1 MRDSVTAALRMR
13 SVLTRR
19 EVLEQAWLSFGTL
32 ALTQLLARDHVALAQ
47 PPASNQ
53 PGGMDL
59 RPRPGH
65 FPAQAKAAIMLM
77 QTGGPSHVDLFDP
90 KPELTKHSGQK
101 HPEQVESFQPGSQ
114 DNLLLGS
121 PFKFEKRGQ
130 CGMEISELLPHM
142 GKVADDL
149 CMVRSMVSE
158 NNNHPQAARCL
169 NTGKVFPGRPTLGAW
184 VSYALGTENENLP
197 AFVVLRDPGGYANGG
212 TMLWENGWLPAVFR
226 GTEFQSRGSAVLNL
240 HPAMPAPVGV
250 QETNLVALAQLNEE
264 RRKLY
269 PQEIELDSRIRNY
282 ELAARMQLRAEPLL
296 DLAGETEETKHCYG
310 LDNPVCSNYATR
322 CLLARRLVEAGVRFV
337 LVTVPVKSSGMP
349 WDQHDNLKPGLEAIC
364 PQVDQPSA
372 ALIKDLKARGMLD
385 STLVLWS
392 GEFGRLPISQHGSGR
407 DHNRHAFTTLL
418 AGAGFKPGF
427 VYGATDEFGYR
438 SVENKVKCPDLLA
451 TILHQLGLDH
461 RLLAYAHHGRSETMT
476 DPVVTD
482 ARVVAE
488 LLRSPLPGTP
498 AAAITV

>member
-1 MRDSVTAALRMR
+1 
-13 SVLTRR
+13 
-19 EVLEQAWLSFGTL
+19 
-32 ALTQLLARDHVALAQ
+32 
-47 PPASNQ
+47 
-53 PGGMDL
+53 
-59 RPRPGH
+59 
-65 FPAQAKAAIMLM
+65 MLM

-121 PFKFEKRGQ
+121 PFKFEKHGQ

-142 GKVADDL
+142 AKVADDL

-169 NTGKVFPGRPTLGAW
+169 NTGKIFPGRPTLGAW

-226 GTEFQSRGSAVLNL
+226 GTEFQSKGSAVLNL
-240 HPAMPAPVGV
+240 HPAVPAPVGV
-250 QETNLVALAQLNEE
+250 QETNLAALAQLNEE

-296 DLAGETEETKHCYG
+296 DLAGETEEIKHCYG

-364 PQVDQPSA
+364 PQVDQPGACAYQRSQPACSIPRSSSGAANSA
-372 ALIKDLKARGMLD
+372 ACRFRSTAPAATTTVTPSPRCWPGPASSRDSFIAR
-385 STLVLWS
+385 
-392 GEFGRLPISQHGSGR
+392 
-407 DHNRHAFTTLL
+407 
-418 AGAGFKPGF
+418 
-427 VYGATDEFGYR
+427 TDAFGYR
-438 SVENKVKCPDLLA
+438 SVENQEGSGPS
-451 TILHQLGLDH
+451 GH
-461 RLLAYAHHGRSETMT
+461 RFCTSWDWIIDCWPIRIQGRSETMT

-498 AAAITV
+498 TAAITV